1 MSNLIEEAN
10 SIFVQGHDM
19 LKSHII
25 LCLANTSY
33 LGSLKKWVLI
43 ILSNP
48 IITEIQKISE
58 CFFKNHRPQL
68 TAKKL
73 EPNKGQTERVSKT
86 FCLARVVVSFD
97 TPSSQDDCT
106 MLTHCGGLM
115 SRADNAGF
123 GSKNLV
129 SLMVGLWS
137 ISAALCNKAAICAEK
152 INVIT

>member
-1 MSNLIEEAN
+1 MSVNIIIKAHNLIK
-10 SIFVQGHDM
+10 I
-19 LKSHII
+19 
-25 LCLANTSY
+25 C
-33 LGSLKKWVLI
+33 
-43 ILSNP
+43 
-48 IITEIQKISE
+48 IQKLSKCI
-58 CFFKNHRPQL
+58 FKNPRTLL

-123 GSKNLV
+123 GNKNLV

-137 ISAALCNKAAICAEK
+137 ISAALCNKAAICAEN
-152 INVIT
+152 INVII